1 MYPVLPNIFRT
12 ALKSTSL
19 PTGGGPD
26 GKSPI
31 YIPKGTMFSTSAY
44 AIHRDTATW
53 GPDAA
58 EFKPERWDDNFKPGP
73 GEYIPFGYGPRV
85 CMGQQKALVESGYIV
100 VRMVQEFSVIESHDE
115 KEWMGQVQLTAKN
128 ANGCLVSLK

>member
-58 EFKPERWDDNFKPGP
+58 EFKPERWDNNFKPGP